1 MRFQNKSGVRRAA
14 IQSRL
19 PAGVTAQLRTD
30 RDSDYVFLLNF
41 SGAVAR
47 VELDQ
52 NGYVDVESG
61 EVVTGQVEL
70 PVNGAYILRRNA
82 NTVQKDLSLARY
94 VKGKNVVPV
103 SATRI
108 FPDSRVTIF
117 QNDQAKSEKLNI
129 QGNEVYFI
137 QSDTRDKETNYVTYH
152 RIGWRDDHNHLLY
165 EISNNTDSD
174 LGKED
179 LVKLAEEM
187 ITSR

>member
-30 RDSDYVFLLNF
+30 GDSDYVFLLNF
-41 SGAVAR
+41 SGAVA
-47 VELDQ
+47 
-52 NGYVDVESG
+52 
-61 EVVTGQVEL
+61 
-70 PVNGAYILRRNA
+70 
-82 NTVQKDLSLARY
+82 
-94 VKGKNVVPV
+94 V